1 MDMNTAMKAF
11 EWTEHVICFSNQLT
25 VPKEDAPPPP
35 LPCTC
40 TVTIVAQENEET
52 GSSGECHSC
61 SAHLFKR

>member
-1 MDMNTAMKAF
+1 M
-11 EWTEHVICFSNQLT
+11 CFSNQLT

-40 TVTIVAQENEET
+40 TVTIVAQENEEM

-61 SAHLFKR
+61 SANLFKRYSKVVPVHAISQLQV